1 MRGGIKYDLW
11 LPPEVE
17 SRDRHIA
24 SFLHAL
30 ANDKTRICW
39 PSLPTLVRVDGRS
52 ESNVRQTLKR
62 LVELEIIEVVSV
74 GSGSKSTRY
83 RIVRGPGFDF
93 RGCLL
98 ADTQG
103 AYRQTPKIEEGSSRR
118 CVANGPATSAPGS
131 MQGYSA
137 GIILAA
143 EYNRMA
149 AEAGMPDF
157 NILTATAD
165 RLAAEDAAR
174 EAYAKAHPDAEPD
187 IPF

>member
-1 MRGGIKYDLW
+1 MLGLFAYLGSLPADLDATDRLTAAILYDLARKETRSARPKMATIARLRGTSVKAARVSVHRLLTLGLW
-11 LPPEVE
+11 EVTDKGGG
-17 SRDRHIA
+17 DRA
-24 SFLHAL
+24 A
-30 ANDKTRICW
+30 TY
-39 PSLPTLVRVDGRS
+39 
-52 ESNVRQTLKR
+52 R
-62 LVELEIIEVVSV
+62 LVS
-74 GSGSKSTRY
+74 
-83 RIVRGPGFDF
+83 P
-93 RGCLL
+93 
-98 ADTQG
+98 
-103 AYRQTPKIEEGSSRR
+103 QTPPVHGSPTPPVHGSHNVSRR
-118 CVANGPATSAPGS
+118 SPDGSAATSAPGS
-131 MQGYSA
+131 MRGYSA